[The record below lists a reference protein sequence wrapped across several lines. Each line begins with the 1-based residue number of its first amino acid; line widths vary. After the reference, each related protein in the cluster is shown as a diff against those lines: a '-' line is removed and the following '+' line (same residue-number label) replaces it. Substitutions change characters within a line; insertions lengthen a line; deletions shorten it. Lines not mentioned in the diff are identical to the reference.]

1 MANRNEEVDRFMK
14 TLDHPL
20 KKVVELVRHAILD
33 ANSQITEQIK
43 WNAPSFCYNG
53 EDRITFNLR
62 AKDSIQLIFHRGA
75 KTRQAKD
82 FHFEDRSALLVWITP
97 DRAILKLVNEK
108 DAKAKKAKLIKLVSQ
123 WMKATS

>member
-14 TLDHPL
+14 TIDHPL

-53 EDRITFNLR
+53 DDRITFNLR

-75 KTRQAKD
+75 KTRHDKE
-82 FHFEDRSALLVWITP
+82 FHFEDSSALLVWITS
-97 DRAILKLVNEK
+97 DRAIVKLVNEK
-108 DAKAKKAKLIKLVSQ
+108 DAKAKKAKLTKLVSQ
-123 WMKATS
+123 WMKATR